1 MKMDNAVNEFH
12 TMEYI
17 HEDHEDDE
25 DNNNIYDSD
34 EWDKDSYNDTDK
46 QHMKELLEKHLTNV
60 TIWNFKEFSVEHLSE
75 GFYGIVFKVCVN
87 FMGQCFRY
95 V

>member
-1 MKMDNAVNEFH
+1 MDNAVNEFH

-17 HEDHEDDE
+17 HENHEDDE